1 MLGSV
6 GEGLKQMEQAVA
18 EPGQAQPML
27 GLDFTLILYFIES
40 INKLKLLVNNFG
52 SLKIRI
58 AI

>member
-1 MLGSV
+1 
-6 GEGLKQMEQAVA
+6 MEQAVA